1 VISYIWQNI
10 IMKNFLLGIISI
22 FLLYSCGG
30 TKATTAEK
38 NDTGAYI
45 APDYKKKKYQKI
57 MVIAMLRQPEYR
69 KRVEKSLVDQLKAR
83 NFKVVASTEIFTEEM
98 LKDTLAIRKTAEDA
112 GVDAAIVL
120 TSLGTS
126 SKIVEHAEFD
136 GSFYGWYG
144 FAFAIIDVTS
154 ENARVNYMQMD
165 FVVKDKKGTQYRVAV
180 PINTSNN
187 SDVIL
192 QQFGLEARN
201 RLLDDNIL

>member
-1 VISYIWQNI
+1 MKKFLPGLFSI
-10 IMKNFLLGIISI
+10 IILF
-22 FLLYSCGG
+22 SCGAN
-30 TKATTAEK
+30 KYTTAEK

-57 MVIAMLRQPEYR
+57 MVIAMLKQPEYR
-69 KRVEKSLVDQLKAR
+69 KRVEKSLVNQLKAR
-83 NFKVVASTEIFTEEM
+83 NYKVVASTEIYTEEM

-112 GVDAAIVL
+112 GIDAAIVL

-126 SKIVEHAEFD
+126 SRVIEHAEFD

-144 FAFAIIDVTS
+144 FTFAIIGVGTDVAS
-154 ENARVNYMQMD
+154 VNYMQMD
-165 FVVKDKKGTQYRVAV
+165 FVVKEKKGAQYRVAV

-201 RLLDDNIL
+201 RLLNDNIL